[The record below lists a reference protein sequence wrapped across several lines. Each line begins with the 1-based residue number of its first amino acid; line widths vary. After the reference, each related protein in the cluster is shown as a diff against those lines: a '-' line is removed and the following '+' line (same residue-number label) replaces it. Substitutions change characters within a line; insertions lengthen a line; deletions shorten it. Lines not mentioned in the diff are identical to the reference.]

1 MRQPGPP
8 RRARSGDGARRGRRR
23 ERERRTRARDARGAR
38 RPSGER
44 AHARANGGPA
54 LGFVVAA
61 GSTTYFAGDTDHFL
75 GMADIAPSLDLAVL
89 PVGGWG
95 PTLPSGHLDPVRA
108 APALRLLGAR
118 RAIPVHWGGPRI
130 PGLWRIHPDRFATAG
145 TDFQARARM
154 LAPEV
159 DAVVAE

>member
-1 MRQPGPP
+1 V
-8 RRARSGDGARRGRRR
+8 
-23 ERERRTRARDARGAR
+23 
-38 RPSGER
+38 
-44 AHARANGGPA
+44 GPA

-61 GSTTYFAGDTDHFL
+61 GSTTYFAGDTDLFL

-95 PTLPSGHLDPVRA
+95 PTLPSGHLDSVRA

-130 PGLWRIHPDRFATAG
+130 PGLWRIHPERFATAG
-145 TDFQARARM
+145 TDFQAGARM

-159 DAVVAE
+159 DAVVAEGGQPIELPGHGR